1 MRVLF
6 VLISLFLVGC
16 NYAPQE
22 STMESCIE
30 QLEEYMGEEMR
41 KDQIDSR
48 GSTPEEADIYTKQV
62 IVMRCAEYGE
72 DEE

>member
-1 MRVLF
+1 MRALLI
-6 VLISLFLVGC
+6 LISLLLVGC

-30 QLEEYMGEEMR
+30 QLEEYYGEEKR
-41 KDQIDSR
+41 EYYKERYDPEDVEYQVKDDFVR
-48 GSTPEEADIYTKQV
+48 MC
-62 IVMRCAEYGE
+62 VMYGK